1 MDGMDAHAVTLRL
14 ARAEDAAVMAAMSRD
29 FIEAG
34 LGWRYSPQRMRRLMG
49 ERDTAVLVAC
59 DATAVRG
66 FAVMHFGDE
75 RAHLVLLC
83 VQPGQR
89 RHGVGRRL
97 LDWLLQSADVAGIE
111 SVHLELRADNRDAL
125 AFYRDLGFQE
135 TELVPGYYE
144 GRLAAR
150 RMLRRLRG
158 NAGAGGD

>member
-1 MDGMDAHAVTLRL
+1 MDAHAVTLRL
-14 ARAEDAAVMAAMSRD
+14 ARAEDAAVMASMSRD

-49 ERDTAVLVAC
+49 ERDTVALVAC

-83 VQPGQR
+83 VQPAQR
-89 RHGVGRRL
+89 RRGVGRRL
-97 LDWLLQSADVAGIE
+97 LGWLLQSAEVAGIE

-125 AFYRDLGFQE
+125 AFYGRLGFQE
-135 TELVPGYYE
+135 TAVVSGYYE
-144 GRLAAR
+144 GRVAAR
-150 RMLRRLRG
+150 RMVRMLRG
-158 NAGAGGD
+158 TAGPTGD